1 MPRLNSL
8 LDLTRLR
15 EEIVQSIERQEREQF
30 VITVGMGT
38 CGIAAGARET
48 MQAFEAELTRRKC
61 KVILKSVGCIGVC
74 SRSGGMSATRRW
86 S

>member
-15 EEIVQSIERQEREQF
+15 ETIAEQMDRRDREN
-30 VITVGMGT
+30 VIISVGMGT

-48 MQAFEAELTRRKC
+48 MQALEKELTQRLRRD
-61 KVILKSVGCIGVC
+61 
-74 SRSGGMSATRRW
+74 
-86 S
+86 